1 MEAAARQ
8 LPAGANCLG
17 RALAGTCPQERPGC
31 PPACAGEP
39 KAEARVLVINTGGT
53 IGMVQDVKG
62 LAPEANKLV
71 SSLKTMPMLHDEAY
85 AREKKLNSHEFPDNT
100 LVLPVSKQN
109 KRIFYTILELSP
121 LLDSSNMTP
130 EDWAKIAKKLEEH
143 YEKYDGFV
151 ILHGTDTM
159 AYTASALSFMCEN
172 LGKTVVLTG
181 SQVPIYELQND
192 GRDNLLGALLFAG
205 QFVIPEVCLYFY
217 NKLYRGNRV
226 TKVDAGSFNAFS
238 SPNLPPLANAE
249 VDITINWETVWRAST
264 KKKFQVHTNMNS
276 NVGLLRIFP
285 GITAAAVKAFL
296 QPPIEGIVLETYGSG
311 NAPNN
316 REDLLEELKKA
327 TARKVVIL
335 NCTQCLR
342 GSVKTVYATG
352 QTLADVGVI
361 PGGDMTPEA
370 ALTKLSYTLG
380 KSELSWE
387 EKRRML
393 SENLRGE
400 MTVVPTGAKIS
411 LRDSKFIQ
419 VIAKCLRINSL
430 SISSKQE
437 LEAVRDALIPPLACA
452 AAKLGDIDALRAIA
466 EMGGNLSCE
475 DYDGRTPLHIAASE
489 GHLPVVE
496 YLLTSGATVYARD
509 RYGSTPLMN
518 AIKFRHI
525 QVINLLRETGAH
537 LSSHDLENIGTKLCS
552 LTAKGD
558 VDGLYAWY
566 VAGADLEQTGYDGKS
581 PLQVAETAGHKE
593 VLDFFRQKQ

>member
-1 MEAAARQ
+1 
-8 LPAGANCLG
+8 
-17 RALAGTCPQERPGC
+17 
-31 PPACAGEP
+31 
-39 KAEARVLVINTGGT
+39 
-53 IGMVQDVKG
+53 
-62 LAPEANKLV
+62 
-71 SSLKTMPMLHDEAY
+71 
-85 AREKKLNSHEFPDNT
+85 
-100 LVLPVSKQN
+100 
-109 KRIFYTILELSP
+109 
-121 LLDSSNMTP
+121 
-130 EDWAKIAKKLEEH
+130 
-143 YEKYDGFV
+143 
-151 ILHGTDTM
+151 
-159 AYTASALSFMCEN
+159 
-172 LGKTVVLTG
+172 
-181 SQVPIYELQND
+181 
-192 GRDNLLGALLFAG
+192 
-205 QFVIPEVCLYFY
+205 
-217 NKLYRGNRV
+217 
-226 TKVDAGSFNAFS
+226 
-238 SPNLPPLANAE
+238 
-249 VDITINWETVWRAST
+249 
-264 KKKFQVHTNMNS
+264 
-276 NVGLLRIFP
+276 
-285 GITAAAVKAFL
+285 
-296 QPPIEGIVLETYGSG
+296 
-311 NAPNN
+311 
-316 REDLLEELKKA
+316 
-327 TARKVVIL
+327 
-335 NCTQCLR
+335 
-342 GSVKTVYATG
+342 
-352 QTLADVGVI
+352 
-361 PGGDMTPEA
+361 MTPEA

-518 AIKFRHI
+518 AIKF
-525 QVINLLRETGAH
+525 
-537 LSSHDLENIGTKLCS
+537 S

>member
-1 MEAAARQ
+1 ASILR
-8 LPAGANCLG
+8 
-17 RALAGTCPQERPGC
+17 
-31 PPACAGEP
+31 
-39 KAEARVLVINTGGT
+39 
-53 IGMVQDVKG
+53 
-62 LAPEANKLV
+62 
-71 SSLKTMPMLHDEAY
+71 
-85 AREKKLNSHEFPDNT
+85 FF
-100 LVLPVSKQN
+100 VSKQN

-130 EDWAKIAKKLEEH
+130 EDWAKIH
-143 YEKYDGFV
+143 YEMYDGFV

-192 GRDNLLGALLFAG
+192 GRANLLGALLFAG

-249 VDITINWETVWRAST
+249 VDITINWETVWRANT
-264 KKKFQVHTNMNS
+264 KKKFRVHTNMNR

-327 TARKVVIL
+327 AERKVVIL

-370 ALTKLSYTLG
+370 ALTKLSYTLS
-380 KSELSWE
+380 KSKLSWE
-387 EKRRML
+387 EKRQVNISCFYDL
-393 SENLRGE
+393 DINHIRGK
-400 MTVVPTGAKIS
+400 ADI
-411 LRDSKFIQ
+411 
-419 VIAKCLRINSL
+419 KCLILFVS
-430 SISSKQE
+430 QE

-466 EMGGNLSCE
+466 EMGGNLSCG

-489 GHLPVVE
+489 GHLPLVE

-518 AIKFRHI
+518 AIECQQFLNISHGHSIYWSLCCIVLRNGHSTEYKNYQLSKFNFKILSLYSLGLHRAI
-525 QVINLLRETGAH
+525 GLLT
-537 LSSHDLENIGTKLCS
+537 C
-552 LTAKGD
+552 
-558 VDGLYAWY
+558 
-566 VAGADLEQTGYDGKS
+566 
-581 PLQVAETAGHKE
+581 
-593 VLDFFRQKQ
+593 